1 MTHRSPSGKRLDNW
15 VLLAVIASIT
25 SALVSSSPAQA
36 AETMTIVRSD
46 YLTLTSI
53 GNSEEMDSLSA
64 GRPVFWQVGV
74 QANTPE
80 LSSISIGVSATGLLA
95 EDAGLQLQIRVC
107 TLPWVHEACSGT
119 ESLCLANQAVADV
132 VDSAGASGIRV
143 LSTMPSS
150 EQRWLLI
157 QITLPTAQPQGTQ
170 AEMSIHAS
178 GFGDTIET
186 GQVSGESLAATGAN
200 CWPALGIAAAPIL
213 VGIGLATIARRRTR
227 GRVRERPQ

>member
-1 MTHRSPSGKRLDNW
+1 MTHRSPPGTRLGRW
-15 VLLAVIASIT
+15 LLLAVVVSIM
-25 SALVSSSPAQA
+25 SALVSFGPAQA
-36 AETMTIVRSD
+36 VETMTIVRSD

-53 GNSEEMDSLSA
+53 GDSEEMESLSA

-80 LSSISIGVSATGLLA
+80 LSSISIGISATGLLA
-95 EDAGLQLQIRVC
+95 EDPGLQLQIRVC

-119 ESLCLANQAVADV
+119 ESLWLSSQGVANA
-132 VDSAGASGIRV
+132 VDSAGTSGIRV

-157 QITLPTAQPQGTQ
+157 QITLPTAQPRGTQ

-186 GQVSGESLAATGAN
+186 GQIGVESLATTGAN
-200 CWPALGIAAAPIL
+200 FWPALGIAAAPIL
-213 VGIGLATIARRRTR
+213 AGIGLATIARRRTWD
-227 GRVRERPQ
+227 RVRERNQ